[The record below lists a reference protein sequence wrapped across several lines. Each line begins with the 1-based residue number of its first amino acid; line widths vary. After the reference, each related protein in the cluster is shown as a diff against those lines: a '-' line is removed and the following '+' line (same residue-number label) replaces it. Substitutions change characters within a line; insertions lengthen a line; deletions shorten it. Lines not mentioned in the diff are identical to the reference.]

1 MTMTDGSV
9 RVRFA
14 PSPTGALHLGGVRT
28 ALLNWLFARHT
39 GGRMVLRIDDTDLA
53 RSSEVHLR
61 QILEGFRW
69 LGLSFDEGIEEGG
82 AFGPY
87 RQSQRLEIYRR
98 HLDNLIQ
105 RGLAY
110 PCYCSAEEL
119 KAARESALKEGRTPR
134 YPGTCRHLAPEER
147 AAREAA
153 GQRPVYRLRVDQDQP
168 VVVDDLVRGRVEF
181 APDQL
186 DDFVIFKS
194 DGWPTYHFAT
204 VVDDLE
210 MGITHVIRAE
220 EHLSNTP
227 RHVVLFQLLDGRVP
241 AFAHVPM
248 ILAPDRTKLSKR
260 HGATS
265 VDEFRSLGFLPQA
278 LVNYCLLLGWSPG
291 DEEEIISLDK
301 AVARFSIDRIVKH
314 AAVYDIR
321 KLEWINGH
329 YLRTMP
335 LDKVWEYARPF
346 FEEAGF
352 VSPTATEAEIQ
363 AAQARL
369 DAVRERVHTLV
380 EAVDAV
386 SYFYRPVTEYDPKGV
401 RKHLQRPE
409 TADLLQEARKVLE
422 GAESWDTAT
431 LETLYRDLIAKRGI
445 KGGEL
450 IHPTRLAL
458 TGRTVGPGLFEVMA
472 LLGREATLDR
482 LAQAI
487 QYLRSQTTHSTTP
500 TGL

>member
-1 MTMTDGSV
+1 MTDGSV

-53 RSSEVHLR
+53 RSSEAHLR

-69 LGLSFDEGIEEGG
+69 LGLSLDEGIEEGG

-98 HLDNLIQ
+98 HLDHLI
-105 RGLAY
+105 RRSLAY

-119 KAARESALKEGRTPR
+119 KASRESALKEGRTPR
-134 YPGTCRHLAPEER
+134 YPGTCRHLTPGER

-153 GQRPVYRLRVDQDQP
+153 GQRPVYRLRVDRDQS

-227 RHVVLFQLLDGRVP
+227 RHVVLFQLLGGRVP

-314 AAVYDIR
+314 AAIYDLR

-352 VSPTATEAEIQ
+352 VSPKATEAELQ
-363 AAQARL
+363 AALARL

-401 RKHLQRPE
+401 RKYLQRPE

-422 GAESWDTAT
+422 GAESWDAAT
-431 LETLYRDLIAKRGI
+431 LETLYRDLIANRGI

-487 QYLRSQTTHSTTP
+487 QYLRDQTTPSTTP

>member
-1 MTMTDGSV
+1 MTDSAV

-28 ALLNWLFARHT
+28 ALLNWLYARHT
-39 GGRMVLRIDDTDLA
+39 GGRMILRIDDTDLA

-61 QILEGFRW
+61 QILDGFRW
-69 LGLSFDEGIEEGG
+69 LGLTFDEGIEEGG
-82 AFGPY
+82 PFGPY

-98 HLDNLIQ
+98 HLDGLLH

-110 PCYCSAEEL
+110 PCYCSPEEL
-119 KAARESALKEGRTPR
+119 KAAREAAQKAGETPR
-134 YPGTCRHLAPEER
+134 YPGTCRRLTAGER
-147 AAREAA
+147 AALEAT
-153 GQRPVYRLRVDQDQP
+153 GRRPVYRLRVDLDRP
-168 VVVDDLVRGRVEF
+168 VIVDDLVRGRVEF
-181 APDQL
+181 GPDQL

-204 VVDDLE
+204 VVDDME

-227 RHVVLFQLLDGRVP
+227 RHVVLFQMLGGQTP

-265 VDEFRSLGFLPQA
+265 VEEFRELGFLPQA
-278 LVNYCLLLGWSPG
+278 LLNYCLLLGWSPG
-291 DEEEIISLDK
+291 DEEEILSLDE
-301 AVARFSIDRIVKH
+301 AVKRFSIERIVKH
-314 AAVYDIR
+314 AAVYDIH

-329 YLRTMP
+329 YLRSLP
-335 LDKVWEYARPF
+335 VEQVWKHALPF
-346 FEEAGF
+346 FQKAGYVSSEPDEKEA
-352 VSPTATEAEIQ
+352 
-363 AAQARL
+363 AAALARF

-380 EAVDAV
+380 GVVDAV
-386 SYFYRPVTEYDPKGV
+386 SYFYRPVTEYDAKGV
-401 RKHLQRPE
+401 RKHFQRPE
-409 TADLLQEARKVLE
+409 VADLLEAARTTLE
-422 GAESWDTAT
+422 TVESWDVST
-431 LETLYRDLIAKRGI
+431 LETTYRALIERRGI

-458 TGRTVGPGLFEVMA
+458 TGRTVGPGLFDVMA
-472 LLGREATLDR
+472 LLGREKTLER

-487 QYLRSQTTHSTTP
+487 RYLRTEAAAP
-500 TGL
+500 TSPAGG